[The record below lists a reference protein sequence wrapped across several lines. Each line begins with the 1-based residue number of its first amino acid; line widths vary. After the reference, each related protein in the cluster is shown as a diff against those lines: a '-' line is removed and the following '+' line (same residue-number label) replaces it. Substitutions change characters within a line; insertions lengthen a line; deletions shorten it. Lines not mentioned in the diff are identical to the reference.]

1 MKHDALTDAMIQRA
15 IKKAADKQAWEQKKR
30 DYEAREQQERQK
42 RLQYL
47 EQEQQILHQAQ
58 DTLKAI
64 NTAIMEHFGIK

>member
-1 MKHDALTDAMIQRA
+1 MDVIKDAMIQRA

-47 EQEQQILHQAQ
+47 EQERQILHQAQ
-58 DTLKAI
+58 QTIKGI
-64 NTAIMEHFGIK
+64 NDAFMEHFGKKD

>member
-15 IKKAADKQAWEQKKR
+15 IKKAADKQAWQQKKR
-30 DYEAREQQERQK
+30 DYEAREQQERQR

-47 EQEQQILHQAQ
+47 EQEQQILQKAQ
-58 DTLKAI
+58 ETLKGI